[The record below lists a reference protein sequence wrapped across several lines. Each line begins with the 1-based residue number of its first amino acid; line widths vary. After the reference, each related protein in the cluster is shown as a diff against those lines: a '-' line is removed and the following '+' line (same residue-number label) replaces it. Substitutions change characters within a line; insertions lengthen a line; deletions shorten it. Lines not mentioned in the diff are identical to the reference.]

1 MTLGANTTSIL
12 PYYLVSNYLSTSPV
26 KVEKMQLLKSGLVS
40 QMQLL
45 KDVKICSNQYPEPC
59 FQQENAEGS
68 KLGHQELTTDDI
80 QSSGTFLP
88 RCRLQLKMGRLGDK
102 ERTSSNSRQR
112 WSREIHAFQTV
123 TTCGYWALEMG
134 RV

>member
-1 MTLGANTTSIL
+1 
-12 PYYLVSNYLSTSPV
+12 
-26 KVEKMQLLKSGLVS
+26 MQLLKSGLVS

-88 RCRLQLKMGRLGDK
+88 RCLLQLKMGRLGDRK
-102 ERTSSNSRQR
+102 EPARIPDRGGAARSMLFKR
-112 WSREIHAFQTV
+112 
-123 TTCGYWALEMG
+123 
-134 RV
+134 